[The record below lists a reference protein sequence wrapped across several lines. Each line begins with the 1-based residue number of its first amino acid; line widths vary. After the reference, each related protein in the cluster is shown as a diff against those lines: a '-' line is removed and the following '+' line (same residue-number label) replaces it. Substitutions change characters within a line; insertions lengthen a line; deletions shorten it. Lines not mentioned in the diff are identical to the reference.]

1 MKDSITVLLVDDSR
15 IQRSIT
21 KNLTIQLG
29 QEYHFQVVA
38 LEAED
43 GKEAIAMLGE
53 TEVDL
58 ILLDWHLPSI
68 SGLEFVQ
75 AIHAL
80 EKCRDLVIV
89 MVTAEAAHDCIVAA
103 LKEGVRDYLI
113 KPLEPVTFRKKMIS
127 LIQEIA

>member
-1 MKDSITVLLVDDSR
+1 MM
-15 IQRSIT
+15 
-21 KNLTIQLG
+21 QLG
-29 QEYHFQVVA
+29 QEYHFEVVS

-43 GKEAIAMLGE
+43 SGEAIIMLGE
-53 TEVDL
+53 MEIDL

-75 AIHAL
+75 AIRAI
-80 EKCRDLVIV
+80 EKCRDLAIV

-113 KPLEPVTFRKKMIS
+113 KPLEPVVFRKKMIN
-127 LIQEIA
+127 LIQGIA